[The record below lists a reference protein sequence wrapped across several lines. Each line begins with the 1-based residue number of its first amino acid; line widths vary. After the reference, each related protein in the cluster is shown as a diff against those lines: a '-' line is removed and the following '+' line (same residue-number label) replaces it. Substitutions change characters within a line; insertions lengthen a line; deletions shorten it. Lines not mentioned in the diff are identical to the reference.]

1 MTTPALKRL
10 SLAIGTAFLLTAIS
24 AHGAVKVGQPA
35 PEFTL
40 MGHDGKAYRLDDYKG
55 KYVVLE
61 WLNNECPFVE
71 KHYGGDN
78 MQKLQ
83 KTYTQKGVV
92 WFSVISS
99 AKGNQGYRDQKG
111 AVETMEKRKAGPT
124 AVLLDPTGKVGRQY
138 GAKTTPHMFVINTQG
153 EVVYQGAIDDQP
165 SASKSS
171 LKGARNYV
179 VEALDAVMGGSK
191 VRAPSTRPYGCSVK
205 Y

>member
-1 MTTPALKRL
+1 MTTPALRRL
-10 SLAIGTAFLLTAIS
+10 SLALGAAFLLAAIS
-24 AHGAVKVGQPA
+24 AHGAAKIGQPA
-35 PEFTL
+35 PEFNL
-40 MGHDGKAYRLDDYKG
+40 IGHDGEAYRLDDYKG

-61 WLNNECPFVE
+61 WFNNECPFVE
-71 KHYGGDN
+71 KHYGGNN
-78 MQKLQ
+78 MQRLQ
-83 KTYTQKGVV
+83 RTYTQKGVV

-138 GAKTTPHMFVINTQG
+138 GAKTTPHMFVIDPQG
-153 EVVYQGAIDDQP
+153 QVVYQGAIDDKP
-165 SASKSS
+165 STRKSS

-179 VEALDAVMGGSK
+179 VEALDAAMKGNEVP
-191 VRAPSTRPYGCSVK
+191 VPSTRPYGCSVK